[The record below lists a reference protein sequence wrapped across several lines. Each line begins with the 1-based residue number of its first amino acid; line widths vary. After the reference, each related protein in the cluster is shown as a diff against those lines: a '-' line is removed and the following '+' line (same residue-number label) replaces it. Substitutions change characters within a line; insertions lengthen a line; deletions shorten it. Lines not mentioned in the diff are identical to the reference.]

1 MTVVDKALW
10 IIERNSSRELSLPA
24 VAAACGVSRSHLAN
38 AFGSATGRPV
48 IQYLRARRLTRAAET
63 LAGGA
68 ASIFDVALDAGYGS
82 HEAFTRAFTELFAA
96 TPERVR
102 ERATTQGLTLVPPL
116 RFQASAQ
123 PVLEPP
129 RLAEGDAIRAVGLSR
144 RHGFDS
150 VVGIPIQWQ
159 SFMSAYADIRDR
171 IDSMPIGIVGPA
183 DKNGGFEYVCAAQVA
198 QFERVPVR
206 LIRVEIPGRR
216 YAVFEHRAHVST
228 IFATYTAIWN
238 EGLERAGLSPAD
250 APVIERHHPSFD
262 PDTGEGGIALW
273 IPLSP

>member
-116 RFQASAQ
+116 RFQANAQ

-183 DKNGGFEYVCAAQVA
+183 DENGGFEYVCATQVA
-198 QFERVPVR
+198 QFERVPAR

>member
-68 ASIFDVALDAGYGS
+68 ASIFEVALDAGYGS

-96 TPERVR
+96 TPECVR

-123 PVLEPP
+123 PALEPL
-129 RLAEGDAIRAVGLSR
+129 RLAGDNAIRAVGLSR

-171 IDSMPIGIVGPA
+171 IEGMPIGIVGPA
-183 DKNGGFEYVCAAQVA
+183 DENGGFQYVCAAEVT
-198 QFERVPVR
+198 QFERVPAR

-273 IPLSP
+273 IPLSQ